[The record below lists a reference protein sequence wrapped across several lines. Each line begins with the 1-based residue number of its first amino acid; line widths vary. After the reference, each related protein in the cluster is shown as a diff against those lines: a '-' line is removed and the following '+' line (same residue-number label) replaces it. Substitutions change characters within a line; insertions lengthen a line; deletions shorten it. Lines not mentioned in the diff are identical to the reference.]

1 MAAPVPVS
9 VWKFVATGKNN
20 KLSLLVAVQSTQP
33 QVTLQHYL
41 RNAAVEVLEQPTE
54 IPGRDPAK
62 PGIDLIIKEIAKA
75 PFFQIGNPLKLSFL
89 DLVLI
94 DPKTKPNDM
103 AAYWSDTRI

>member
-1 MAAPVPVS
+1 MAAALPVS

-33 QVTLQHYL
+33 QVTLQNYL
-41 RNAAVEVLEQPTE
+41 KNAAVEVLEQPTE
-54 IPGRDPAK
+54 LPGRDPEK
-62 PGIDLIIKEIAKA
+62 PGIDLLIKQIPKA
-75 PFFQIGNPLKLSFL
+75 PFFQIGNRLKISFL
-89 DLVLI
+89 DLVLL